1 MKKVIRL
8 IGIGDAGRDSL
19 PELYQSWIEE
29 SERLVGGERQLSFF
43 PNYQGEKVTVK
54 GGIKKLLEQLGD
66 EEKETVVLASGDP
79 LFYGIGPILA
89 KNFTIEI
96 YPHFSSIQLAF
107 AKIGEAWHDAY
118 ITSVHGRS
126 IQGLAQRMDGHSKIV
141 LLTDM
146 ENNPAKIA
154 EYLLSFGM
162 TEYRLFVGE
171 NLGGKN
177 ERTGWYDLE
186 EAVQLEFSPLNI
198 VILKRTAPSPVW
210 PLGIED
216 KEFSQRRPDKGL
228 ITKREVRILSLA
240 ALGLQKDSTVWDIG
254 TCTGSIAI
262 EAARIARDGMV
273 YAIEK
278 NIGDLEN
285 CRRNM
290 RKFRTDFTL
299 VHGKAPAGLDSFPD
313 PDAVFIG
320 GTSAELEA
328 ILDVCS
334 LRLKRGGRVVINA
347 VTIEKLS
354 DTVTYLKERGF
365 SVNITLAQISN
376 SKPILHLT
384 RFEAYNPI
392 YIITGQ
398 REEEAE

>member
-1 MKKVIRL
+1 MKKTIKL
-8 IGIGDAGRDSL
+8 IGIGDEGKESL
-19 PELYQSWIEE
+19 PALYQSWIEE

-54 GGIKKLLEQLGD
+54 GGIQKLLEQLER

-126 IQGLAQRMDGHSKIV
+126 IQGLAQRIDGHSKIV
-141 LLTDM
+141 LLTDK

-154 EYLLSFGM
+154 EYLLLFAM

-177 ERTGWYDLE
+177 ERTGWYELE
-186 EAVQLEFSPLNI
+186 KAVHLEFSPLNV
-198 VILKRTAPSPVW
+198 VILKRMAPSPIWTV
-210 PLGIED
+210 GIED
-216 KEFSQRRPDKGL
+216 KEFSQRKPEKGL

-262 EAARIARDGMV
+262 EAARIAREGMV
-273 YAIEK
+273 FAIEK
-278 NIGDLEN
+278 NAGDLEN

-290 RKFRTDFTL
+290 RKFRTDFSL
-299 VHGKAPAGLDSFPD
+299 VHGKAPDGLDSFPD

-320 GTSAELEA
+320 GTSDELEA

-334 LRLKRGGRVVINA
+334 SRLTRGGRVVINA
-347 VTIEKLS
+347 VTIEKLT

-398 REEEAE
+398 REEETK

>member
-1 MKKVIRL
+1 MKKTIKL
-8 IGIGDAGRDSL
+8 IGIGDDGSASL
-19 PELYQSWIEE
+19 PTLYQRWIEE
-29 SERLVGGERQLSFF
+29 CERLVGGERQLSFF
-43 PNYQGEKVTVK
+43 PNYRGEKITIK
-54 GGIKKLLEQLGD
+54 GGIKKLLEQLGN

-107 AKIGEAWHDAY
+107 ARMGEAWHDAY

-126 IQGLAQRMDGHSKIV
+126 IQGLAQRVDGRSKIA
-141 LLTDM
+141 LLTDK

-154 EYLLSFGM
+154 EYLLLFGM
-162 TEYRLFVGE
+162 KEYRLFVGE

-177 ERTGWYDLE
+177 ERTGWYELE
-186 EAVQLEFSPLNI
+186 DAIHLEFSPLNI

-210 PLGIED
+210 THGIED
-216 KEFSQRRPDKGL
+216 KEFSQRKPEKGL
-228 ITKREVRILSLA
+228 ITKREIRILSLA

-262 EAARIARDGMV
+262 EAAKIAREGMV

-278 NIGDLEN
+278 NAGDLEN

-299 VHGKAPAGLDSFPD
+299 VHGKAPDGLDSFPD

-320 GTSAELEA
+320 GTSNELEA

-347 VTIEKLS
+347 VTIEKLT
-354 DTVTYLKERGF
+354 DTVTYLKKRGF

-398 REEEAE
+398 REEE